1 MDYYL
6 QVSKTEQWEQQQH
19 HKYQQSHRDFPHKN
33 PYTFISVAGIKD
45 TQTFQ
50 NPNSSIYSGQMD

>member
-6 QVSKTEQWEQQQH
+6 QVSKTEQWEQH
-19 HKYQQSHRDFPHKN
+19 HKYQWSHRDFPHKN
-33 PYTFISVAGIKD
+33 PYTFISAAGIKD

-50 NPNSSIYSGQMD
+50 NPNSSVYSGQMD